1 MQVIRLARYA
11 MLRKL
16 WALAVILV
24 FLCALPFVVWA
35 TVDKPPDVLFRHVT
49 ETAKLVHNGEC
60 NLKNMNIANRSCLI
74 FYNEVIDRVWVV
86 LFDKD
91 RDGLPQVTHVL
102 LVDEAGK
109 EVVAW
114 CRQDVCI

>member
-35 TVDKPPDVLFRHVT
+35 TVDKPPDVL
-49 ETAKLVHNGEC
+49 
-60 NLKNMNIANRSCLI
+60 
-74 FYNEVIDRVWVV
+74 
-86 LFDKD
+86 
-91 RDGLPQVTHVL
+91 
-102 LVDEAGK
+102 
-109 EVVAW
+109 
-114 CRQDVCI
+114 